1 MNFDMCINPGNS
13 HHDEDTE
20 HTHLQSCKEVTF
32 EWRPEQSEAGAGKC
46 VTENSMWT
54 PRESEFVG
62 VRWAAAVKDQQ
73 TTQRAAQGLGLREI
87 PGQIP
92 VTADVV

>member
-13 HHDEDTE
+13 HHDEDNE

-54 PRESEFVG
+54 PRESELVG

-73 TTQRAAQGLGLREI
+73 ATQRAAQGLVLR
-87 PGQIP
+87 GDNW
-92 VTADVV
+92 TAFSSS